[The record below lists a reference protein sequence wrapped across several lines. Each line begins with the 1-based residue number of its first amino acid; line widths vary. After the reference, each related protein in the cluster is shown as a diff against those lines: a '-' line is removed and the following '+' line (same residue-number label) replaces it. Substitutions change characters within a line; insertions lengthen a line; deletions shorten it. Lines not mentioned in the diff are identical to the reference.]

1 MYVEFFMYFCSKIR
15 RTMDTYHFR
24 KQIRRLPGKVIHA
37 IPLPEPEV
45 TTGNGVRRE
54 IGTMCQKAGYKQV
67 LVVTDETLHRLGYD
81 EAIME
86 SLKAAKVQASLFCD
100 IHSEPTI
107 AIIEA
112 GRQQALDTK
121 AEAIIALGGGSV
133 MDSCKMI
140 AAGCKIPH
148 VPVKAL
154 LLKFLPVPGET
165 LPLIMVPSTA
175 GTGAELTVGAVVT
188 NDQGAKGS
196 TVLIGLNV
204 TNVVHDSELTIRA
217 PKAVSAACG
226 IDALS
231 HCIEGAV
238 SDTDVDEEDM
248 RMSMEGVK
256 LILKNLPIVLREPDN
271 QEARLNMARAA
282 MYGGNA
288 INTQLA
294 GYVHA
299 FAHSIGAKYHLSHGQ
314 AISLMLLPVLE
325 FQKEACQAHYEAL
338 AKYCGICGRDEK
350 TEVAANAFLQAIR
363 ELMAECEM
371 DQIPSPVRACDH
383 EQLIPMIAADSINYS
398 APVTL
403 SNADIKDILVKFE
416 SQKSNVE
423 GGYSEESIRDVVAA
437 QRKFFRTGETL
448 PIKWRIKQL
457 KRLKSAV
464 LAHQDELIAA
474 LREDLG
480 RSELEA
486 YLCDIGPIITEVNE
500 MISGLRRWSR
510 PEVHFSG
517 LMCWPS
523 VFTKVYKMP
532 YGVSLVISPFNF
544 PILLTIG
551 VVAAAMCGGNT
562 VVVKSS
568 SKSAASTAALKKFFA
583 EVFPPEYITLIDGGH
598 DVADMCLAQRW
609 DKIFYTGSPSVGKH
623 VLAEAAKN
631 LTPVALELGGETGNW
646 CVVRADADLKDAAR
660 KIAFFKLLNA
670 GQICININQIA
681 VAEEIAEDFMK
692 ELKAAFIAQI
702 GEHAETNPEYPKLI
716 TDAAYNKC
724 AKLADEYRDR
734 IVFGGIGDPKT
745 RQYAP
750 TIIYPVDI
758 NEHIVQHEL
767 FCPLLPIVPFK
778 DAEVDVLMDVIAER
792 EHPLAMYVFT
802 KNMRWAKRVMQ
813 TQQFGGGC
821 INEVCIH
828 MMVKGVP
835 FNGTGHSGMGAYHG
849 EWGFREFTHP
859 QTVLKGRTH
868 FNLSLREHPYSGE
881 AGKTK
886 MKLLRLF
893 ER

>member
-1 MYVEFFMYFCSKIR
+1 
-15 RTMDTYHFR
+15 MDTYHFR
-24 KQIRRLPGKVIHA
+24 EQIRRLPGKVIHT

-45 TTGNGVRRE
+45 TSGNGARRE
-54 IGTMCQKAGYKQV
+54 IGGICKKAGYRQV
-67 LVVTDETLHRLGYD
+67 LLVTDETLHGLGYD
-81 EAIME
+81 TAILD
-86 SLKAAKVQASLFCD
+86 SLQSAGVNATLFSD
-100 IHSEPTI
+100 IHSEPNI

-112 GRQQALDTK
+112 GRRQALETK

-140 AAGCKIPH
+140 AAGCKMPH

-196 TVLIGLNV
+196 TVLIGLKV
-204 TNVVHDSELTIRA
+204 TDVVHDSELTIHA
-217 PKAVSAACG
+217 PKAVTAACG

-231 HCIEGAV
+231 HCIEGAI

-248 RMSMEGVK
+248 KMSMEGIK
-256 LILKNLPIVLREPDN
+256 LILENLPLVTSEGVNGLTDEGVK
-271 QEARLNMARAA
+271 EARLNMAKAA

-325 FQKEACQAHYEAL
+325 FQKDACMHHYAEL
-338 AKYCGICGRDEK
+338 ARYCGLVEK
-350 TEVAANAFLQAIR
+350 PLMVNDAQAAELFLQAIR
-363 ELMAECEM
+363 ELMSICGM
-371 DQIPSPVRACDH
+371 DQLASPVRACDH
-383 EQLIPMIAADSINYS
+383 EQLIPMIAADSVNYS

-403 SNADIKDILVKFE
+403 SNADIKTILDQITNDQSPITNDE
-416 SQKSNVE
+416 SQ
-423 GGYSEESIRDVVAA
+423 IRDIVAA

-457 KRLKSAV
+457 KRLKAAV
-464 LAHQDELIAA
+464 IAHQNELISA
-474 LREDLG
+474 LQKDLG

-500 MISGLRRWSR
+500 MISGLRRWAR
-510 PEVHFSG
+510 PEIHFSG

-523 VFTKVYKMP
+523 IFTKVYKMP
-532 YGVSLVISPFNF
+532 YGVTLVISPFNF

-562 VVVKSS
+562 VVIKSS

-583 EVFPPEYITLIDGGH
+583 EVFPPEYVTLIDGGH

-681 VAEEIAEDFMK
+681 VAEEVAEAFIK
-692 ELKAAFIAQI
+692 ELKAAFTAQI
-702 GEHAETNPEYPKLI
+702 GEHAEQNEEYPNLI
-716 TDAAYNKC
+716 TDAAYDKC
-724 AKLADEYRDR
+724 ANLADEYRDR
-734 IVFGGIGDPKT
+734 IVFGGVGDKAT
-745 RQYAP
+745 RKYAP
-750 TIIYPVDI
+750 TMIYPVDI

-778 DAEVDVLMDVIAER
+778 DAEVDSLMDIIADR
-792 EHPLAMYVFT
+792 EHSLAMYVFT
-802 KNMRWAKRVMQ
+802 KNMRWANRVMQ

-868 FNLSLREHPYSGE
+868 FNLSLREHPYTGE
-881 AGKTK
+881 AGKSK